1 MKNPVHTLRQHLA
14 KTGHPYRARGR
25 LGRARAHIQFIGLF
39 EGREVVWD
47 ARIYALRISR
57 AVAGD
62 QGGGERV
69 AGRPFI
75 DIAARGSNI
84 IGIKVGLA
92 VAKLDVATLLK
103 TMIMV
108 RRYKRLRRGRFEFGA
123 PLSRPVSKH
132 DAIGKILSGGQTGVD
147 RAALDVAIELGIPR
161 GGWCPKGRR
170 AEDGVIAKHYPLR
183 ETPSTDYRE
192 RTRRNVRDADGTL
205 IVTADELRGGTA
217 LTRAFAEKLRRPCLV
232 VDPTQRTSV
241 RQTRA
246 WLAAHGL
253 RALNIAG
260 PRESG
265 QPGIY
270 LRTRNFLR
278 RLLRADD

>member
-1 MKNPVHTLRQHLA
+1 MKNPVHTLRQYLG
-14 KTGHPYRARGR
+14 KTTHPYRIRGR
-25 LGRARAHIQFIGLF
+25 LGRARAHIQFLGTF
-39 EGREVVWD
+39 EGRDVVWD
-47 ARIYALRISR
+47 AKIYALRTAR
-57 AVAGD
+57 TVA
-62 QGGGERV
+62 
-69 AGRPFI
+69 ARPFI
-75 DIAARGSNI
+75 DIAARGSRI

-92 VAKLDVATLLK
+92 VARLDVATLLK
-103 TMIMV
+103 TIIMV

-123 PLSRPVSKH
+123 FIPRPASKH
-132 DAIGKILSGGQTGVD
+132 GAIGKILSGGQTGVD
-147 RAALDVAIELGIPR
+147 RAALDVAIELGIAC

-170 AEDGVIAKHYPLR
+170 AEDGAIASHYPLQ
-183 ETPSTDYRE
+183 ETASTDYRE
-192 RTRRNVRDADGTL
+192 RTQRNVRSADGTL

-217 LTRAFAEKLRRPCLV
+217 LTRTLAEKLRKPCLV

-246 WLAAHGL
+246 WIATHGI
-253 RALNIAG
+253 RTLNVAG

-278 RLLRADD
+278 RLLRTDD

>member
-25 LGRARAHIQFIGLF
+25 LGRARAHIQFIGAF

-47 ARIYALRISR
+47 ARIYALRVSR
-57 AVAGD
+57 AVA
-62 QGGGERV
+62 
-69 AGRPFI
+69 ARPFI
-75 DIAARGSNI
+75 DIATRGSSI

-103 TMIMV
+103 AVIMV
-108 RRYKRLRRGRFEFGA
+108 RQYKRLRRGRFEFGA
-123 PLSRPVSKH
+123 PIPRPVSKH
-132 DAIGKILSGGQTGVD
+132 DVIGKILSGGQTGVD

-217 LTRAFAEKLRRPCLV
+217 LTRTLAEKLRKPCLV

-246 WLAAHGL
+246 WLAAHGI
-253 RALNIAG
+253 RALNVAG

>member
-1 MKNPVHTLRQHLA
+1 MGDSELMKNPVHTLRQYLV

-25 LGRARAHIQFIGLF
+25 LGRVCAHIQFIGLF

-47 ARIYALRISR
+47 ARIYALRVPR
-57 AVAGD
+57 AVA
-62 QGGGERV
+62 
-69 AGRPFI
+69 ARPFI
-75 DIAARGSNI
+75 DIAMRGSNVV
-84 IGIKVGLA
+84 GIKVGLA
-92 VAKLDVATLLK
+92 VGQLDVATLLK
-103 TMIMV
+103 AMIMV
-108 RRYKRLRRGRFEFGA
+108 RRYKRLRRGRLEFGA
-123 PLSRPVSKH
+123 FIPRPASKH
-132 DAIGKILSGGQTGVD
+132 GAIGKILSGGQTGVD

-170 AEDGVIAKHYPLR
+170 AADRVIASPYPLR
-183 ETPSTDYRE
+183 DTPSTHYRE

-217 LTRAFAEKLRRPCLV
+217 LTRTLAEKLRKPCLV

-246 WLAAHGL
+246 WLATHGI
-253 RALNIAG
+253 RELNVAG

-278 RLLRADD
+278 RLMRTDD

>member
-1 MKNPVHTLRQHLA
+1 MH
-14 KTGHPYRARGR
+14 
-25 LGRARAHIQFIGLF
+25 
-39 EGREVVWD
+39 
-47 ARIYALRISR
+47 
-57 AVAGD
+57 
-62 QGGGERV
+62 
-69 AGRPFI
+69 
-75 DIAARGSNI
+75 GSSV
-84 IGIKVGLA
+84 IGIHVGLA
-92 VAKLDVATLLK
+92 VGQLDVATLLK
-103 TMIMV
+103 AVIMV
-108 RRYKRLRRGRFEFGA
+108 RQYKRLRRGRFEFGA
-123 PLSRPVSKH
+123 PIPRPASKH
-132 DAIGKILSGGQTGVD
+132 DVIGKILSGGQTGVD

-217 LTRAFAEKLRRPCLV
+217 LTRTLAEKLRKPCLV

-253 RALNIAG
+253 RALNVAG